1 MVHYEFRTP
10 LGDTADQLIGLSRR
24 WVEENCSYGIVINEE
39 ADLSEP
45 LVVALD
51 GDRIIGYC
59 FGHYYNQEK
68 RTSCIAAG
76 STCFSIDELYVLPE
90 YRRSGIGKRL
100 FQMLEEEVKSQ
111 CSYITLTTSTKN
123 YKGILKLYVDEL
135 EMNFHNAFLIK
146 NLEDKPCE

>member
-1 MVHYEFRTP
+1 MIRYEFRSP
-10 LGDTADQLIGLSRR
+10 IDDTAAQLIGLSRC
-24 WVEENCSYGIVINEE
+24 WVEENCSYGIVANVI

-45 LVVALD
+45 LAVALD
-51 GDRIIGYC
+51 GERIIGYC

-146 NLEDKPCE
+146 NVEDKP